1 MSATD
6 NNQNAAQATN
16 TTDTTAPSDYQSH
29 IDKMLPGDLLAD
41 DETVIFAIKPSLW
54 TVFFLSYRVVV
65 VAIVVIITAIIAA
78 KLFDTQGREIYI
90 VEAGGTAAIA
100 RVAFALLQWFSRT
113 YVLTNRR
120 VIRIRGVFTIDI
132 FQCSLLHIQNT
143 FLIMNF
149 WQRLLTLGNIALTT
163 AGTGRVE
170 AVWRHCKG
178 PLKVHQQLLRA
189 INRASNPISN
199 GTPAPA
205 TPS

>member
-1 MSATD
+1 MSSSD
-6 NNQNAAQATN
+6 EIQNTKAAGE
-16 TTDTTAPSDYQSH
+16 TAESSDYQSN
-29 IDKMLPGDLLAD
+29 IDKLLPGDLLAD

-54 TVFFLSYRVVV
+54 TVLFLSFRVVV
-65 VAIVVIITAIIAA
+65 IAVVVIITAITAS
-78 KLFDTQGREIYI
+78 KLFDTEGREIYI
-90 VEAGGTAAIA
+90 VEAAGTFAVA

-143 FLIMNF
+143 FLVMSF
-149 WQRLLTLGNIALTT
+149 WQRILNLGNIALTT

-170 AVWRHCKG
+170 AVWRHCKT

-189 INRASNPISN
+189 INRASNPTNSETT
-199 GTPAPA
+199 TP
-205 TPS
+205 TD